1 MIGKTKNSARGKKK
15 LGSVQQNSPSA
26 VSSNAVQMRYTN
38 TICMCCGEPGHH
50 QAACGRTPMCFIC
63 KATSHL
69 VDECPIRKRPH
80 QLAKYVG
87 SAAPGLGFYHI
98 EMPETV
104 INPVG
109 STRNC
114 GIVIIEGGEVTREEL
129 YSEFAQIYKTNWS
142 WQIRELGQSDVY
154 LVKSPP
160 PILR

>member
-1 MIGKTKNSARGKKK
+1 LSKSKNTARGKKK
-15 LGSVQQNSPSA
+15 LGSVQQNSPSSI
-26 VSSNAVQMRYTN
+26 SSNALQMSYTN

-69 VDECPIRKRPH
+69 VDECPVRKRPH
-80 QLAKYVG
+80 ELAKYVG
-87 SAAPGLGFYHI
+87 SGAPGLGFYHI

-114 GIVIIEGGEVTREEL
+114 GIVIVEGGEVSKEEL
-129 YSEFAQIYKTNWS
+129 YAEFAQIYKTN
-142 WQIRELGQSDVY
+142 
-154 LVKSPP
+154 
-160 PILR
+160 